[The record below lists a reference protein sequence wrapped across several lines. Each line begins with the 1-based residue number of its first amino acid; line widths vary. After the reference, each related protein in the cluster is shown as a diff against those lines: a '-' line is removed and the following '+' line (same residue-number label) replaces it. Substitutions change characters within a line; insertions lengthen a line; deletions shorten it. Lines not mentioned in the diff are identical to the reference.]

1 MDNST
6 NNKNVQNVQK
16 ISIALNA
23 VLLVAVGVLF
33 FMVFSLKKQISGDGD
48 VSSAV
53 SLPLPKAE
61 GKIMYINVDSLEAS
75 YDYFI
80 KIKAQLERK
89 GKANEA
95 EIKSLYD
102 GFQKTYQKY
111 QQQGETMTEQ
121 QMMAA
126 QQDLAEQEKS
136 IRAREEMISSNYAK
150 EAEKLNNQFL
160 KNVQDYLKKKSQ
172 AHNYS
177 YVLGYVKESNLL
189 YVNDSLDI
197 TKQVVGGLNAEYKEK
212 EAEEKK

>member
-1 MDNST
+1 
-6 NNKNVQNVQK
+6 VQK
-16 ISIALNA
+16 ISIALNTL
-23 VLLVAVGVLF
+23 LLVAVGVLF
-33 FMVFSLKKQISGDGD
+33 FMVFSLKKQISGGGD
-48 VSSAV
+48 TNSAV
-53 SLPLPKAE
+53 ALPLPKAE

-95 EIKSLYD
+95 EIKNLYD

-111 QQQGETMTEQ
+111 QQQGESMTEQ
-121 QMMAA
+121 QMAAA

-136 IRAREEMISSNYAK
+136 IRAREEMITSNYTK

-160 KNVQDYLKKKSQ
+160 KNVQDYLKKKSKD
-172 AHNYS
+172 HNYS

-197 TKQVVGGLNAEYKEK
+197 TKQVVGGLNAEYKETD
-212 EAEEKK
+212 EKK

>member
-1 MDNST
+1 MDNSI

-33 FMVFSLKKQISGDGD
+33 FMVFSLKKQISGDG
-48 VSSAV
+48 VSSSV

-61 GKIMYINVDSLEAS
+61 GKIMYINVDSLEAT

-95 EIKSLYD
+95 EIKGLYD

-172 AHNYS
+172 IHNYS

-197 TKQVVGGLNAEYKEK
+197 TKQVVGGLNAEYKETD
-212 EAEEKK
+212 EKK

>member
-1 MDNST
+1 M
-6 NNKNVQNVQK
+6 QK

-23 VLLVAVGVLF
+23 LLLVAVGVLF
-33 FMVFSLKKQISGDGD
+33 FMVFSLKKQISGGADTGS
-48 VSSAV
+48 VAA
-53 SLPLPKAE
+53 LPLPKAE

-80 KIKAQLERK
+80 KIKTQLEKK

-95 EIKSLYD
+95 EIKNLYD

-111 QQQGETMTEQ
+111 QQQGETMNEQ

-126 QQDLAEQEKS
+126 QQDLAAQEKS
-136 IRAREEMISSNYAK
+136 IRAREEMITANYAK

-172 AHNYS
+172 VHHYS

-197 TKQVVGGLNAEYKEK
+197 TKQVVGGLNAEYKE
-212 EAEEKK
+212 ADEKK